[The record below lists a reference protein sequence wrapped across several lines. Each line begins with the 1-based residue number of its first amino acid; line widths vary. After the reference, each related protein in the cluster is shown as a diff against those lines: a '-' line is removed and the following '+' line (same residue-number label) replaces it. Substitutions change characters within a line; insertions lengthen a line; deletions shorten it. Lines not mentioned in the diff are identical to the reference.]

1 MKGPDPNPSASGA
14 PFRLI
19 QPAQG
24 FTSWS
29 LSSEYTMYKDPGYR
43 VSAEPY
49 LQTRCCFPTPFNNAD
64 QFDRHIHVKTS
75 DSCSLRSL
83 DT

>member
-1 MKGPDPNPSASGA
+1 MKGPDPNPSAPGA

-43 VSAEPY
+43 VSAEPFTDA
-49 LQTRCCFPTPFNNAD
+49 LLLSHSIQQR
-64 QFDRHIHVKTS
+64 
-75 DSCSLRSL
+75 
-83 DT
+83 